1 MTNDPMNREKS
12 LDSNA
17 TPATNTPSKGLPI
30 GRIVTWILIA
40 ALAAVT
46 GLEAVAKF
54 GYDNTLNALE
64 TLKIEGSDTG
74 VKLTEI
80 DQHVSGWTNR
90 TTNADKSVEI
100 HWVSLL
106 KDYGVVLHPEPGLP
120 GRIGSFETLDA
131 DNLEVEAPS
140 LPEGLV
146 PGELPPDPSSAPA
159 AGGLGL
165 GDALKLTPPALKGL
179 PEPPPADKSKTDK
192 TPDGN

>member
-1 MTNDPMNREKS
+1 MTNDPMSREES

-17 TPATNTPSKGLPI
+17 TPPNGLPI

-74 VKLTEI
+74 VELTEI
-80 DQHVSGWTNR
+80 DQHISGWTNR

-120 GRIGSFETLDA
+120 DRISRFETLDA
-131 DNLEVEAPS
+131 GDLEVEAPS
-140 LPEGLV
+140 LLEPVV
-146 PGELPPDPSSAPA
+146 PGELPPEPSA
-159 AGGLGL
+159 AGRPGLG
-165 GDALKLTPPALKGL
+165 GALKLTPPALKGL
-179 PEPPPADKSKTDK
+179 PEPQPEDKSKNGK

>member
-1 MTNDPMNREKS
+1 MPDDPMSREES

-17 TPATNTPSKGLPI
+17 TPSKGLPI

-64 TLKIEGSDTG
+64 TLKIESSDTG
-74 VKLTEI
+74 VELTEI

-106 KDYGVVLHPEPGLP
+106 KDYGVILNPEPGLP
-120 GRIGSFETLDA
+120 GRISSFETLDA
-131 DNLEVEAPS
+131 GNLEIEAPS
-140 LPEGLV
+140 LLEPVV
-146 PGELPPDPSSAPA
+146 PGELPPEPSGVGTGP
-159 AGGLGL
+159 
-165 GDALKLTPPALKGL
+165 GDARKQTPPARKGL
-179 PEPPPADKSKTDK
+179 TEPPPADKSETGK

>member
-1 MTNDPMNREKS
+1 MTNDPMSREES

-17 TPATNTPSKGLPI
+17 TPPNGLPI

-54 GYDNTLNALE
+54 GYDNTLKALD

-74 VKLTEI
+74 VELTEI
-80 DQHVSGWTNR
+80 DQHISGWTNR

-100 HWVSLL
+100 HWVSLV
-106 KDYGVVLHPEPGLP
+106 KDYGIVLHPELGLP
-120 GRIGSFETLDA
+120 DRISRFETLDA
-131 DNLEVEAPS
+131 GDLEVEAPS
-140 LPEGLV
+140 LLEPVV
-146 PGELPPDPSSAPA
+146 PGVLPPEPTGAG
-159 AGGLGL
+159 AGGPGP
-165 GDALKLTPPALKGL
+165 DNTFELTPPPLEGL
-179 PEPPPADKSKTDK
+179 PEPPSEDKSKTGK